1 MAYVRTSGADP
12 LEAAALGLLYCGSLQ
27 SQVLRLYIPYRFYFI
42 AEGLFHVVR
51 GECWGGAGRIL
62 LPAAALASLGLE
74 EAVAGSDVI
83 MGLRDHGYVQFFL
96 REWWLARC
104 SSSFR
109 RVGGLCPALF
119 LTMSFAG
126 LVAFARIRT
135 LSSQCHFQGWWPLPV
150 SALFFFCLV
159 FCQAGRRRWRVG
171 W

>member
-1 MAYVRTSGADP
+1 M
-12 LEAAALGLLYCGSLQ
+12 
-27 SQVLRLYIPYRFYFI
+27 
-42 AEGLFHVVR
+42 R

-135 LSSQCHFQGWWPLPV
+135 LFLLLGVLPSRKAALESWMV
-150 SALFFFCLV
+150 SLY
-159 FCQAGRRRWRVG
+159 AGSPA
-171 W
+171 